1 MINSNLPRGLKY
13 KIDKVRPGI
22 IVPGTDSEPIIT
34 ISGRGATI
42 QYRLVTYAL
51 GKYALIDDTYCE
63 GDLDQDE
70 LDGIDTWISH
80 SMPSLLSESKIRHL
94 IYFLPNS
101 KCYYDFLFQKLYGG
115 DGYKEKKKQRV
126 ECRENTVPIDGNP
139 CSLSVSEIAFIDI
152 LTEHPNT
159 PFSADRFFG
168 EDAESTKLTT
178 AKSLDQTWYRFRQ
191 YDTSINKTFKRERGS
206 FIYRGDPQ
214 IWRVDA
220 ENEIVN
226 LSIEKIFKVVCTR
239 DVVATFNEGSR
250 QFHAVAVPDISPRE
264 LLIFLG
270 LNSNL
275 FDPALMSIDWFVVDN
290 YCDSAEVLKQLFERY
305 YYTLDAVW
313 IELKKILVENYTC
326 SLRAASFFGDTGT
339 MPTRIVDLKG
349 YSVSRERLDNS
360 MRRICPAIEETIK
373 KTKIAASYFSYC
385 ITEVTPENAVDYIVA
400 LILICISDCH
410 TISTDEELVK
420 WKGRYQ
426 QKLRTFIQQKFNFAP
441 PGDGKDSIFEEIR
454 RRLFDIEEQML
465 ADGFESY
472 VLQISE
478 VRNLFIL
485 GYNDENSLLPPS
497 MSREL

>member
-1 MINSNLPRGLKY
+1 MINTNLPRGLKY

-22 IVPGTDSEPIIT
+22 IIPGTDNEPIIT
-34 ISGRGATI
+34 ISGRGAMI
-42 QYRLVTYAL
+42 QYRLVTFTL
-51 GKYALIDDTYCE
+51 GKYALIEDTYCE

-70 LDGIDTWISH
+70 LDGIETWISH

-101 KCYYDFLFQKLYGG
+101 KCYYDFLFQTLYGG

-126 ECRENTVPIDGNP
+126 EFRENTAPIDGNP

-191 YDTSINKTFKRERGS
+191 YDSSINETFKRERGY
-206 FIYRGDPQ
+206 FIYRGSPQ

-220 ENEIVN
+220 ESETVN
-226 LSIEKIFKVVCTR
+226 LSIEKVFKVICTR
-239 DVVATFNEGSR
+239 DVVATFDEANR
-250 QFHAVAVPDISPRE
+250 QFRSVAVSDISSLE
-264 LLIFLG
+264 LLSFLG
-270 LNSNL
+270 LNSDL
-275 FDPALMSIDWFVVDN
+275 LDPTLMSIDRFAADN

-305 YYTLDAVW
+305 YHTLDALW
-313 IELKKILVENYTC
+313 TRLKKTLIENYTY
-326 SLRAASFFGDTGT
+326 SLRAASFYGDTGA

-360 MRRICPAIEETIK
+360 MKRICPAIEETIK
-373 KTKIAASYFSYC
+373 GTKIGASYFSYC
-385 ITEVTPENAVDYIVA
+385 ITEVAPENAVDYIVA

-410 TISTDEELVK
+410 TASADEELVK

-426 QKLRTFIQQKFNFAP
+426 QKLRTLIQQKFNFAP

-454 RRLFDIEEQML
+454 RRLFDFEEQAL
-465 ADGFESY
+465 ADGLESY
-472 VLQISE
+472 ALRISE
-478 VRNLFIL
+478 IRNLFIL

-497 MSREL
+497 MGREL